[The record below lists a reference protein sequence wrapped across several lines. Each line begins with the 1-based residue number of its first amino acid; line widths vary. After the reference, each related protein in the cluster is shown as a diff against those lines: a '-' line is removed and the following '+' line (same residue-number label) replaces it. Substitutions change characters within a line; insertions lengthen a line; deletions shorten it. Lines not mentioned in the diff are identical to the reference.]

1 MSTRRNAAD
10 VQMLETPTDAANL
23 LAVTIDGFTEGK
35 YDLDAVR
42 TITELVRVWLDCKQ
56 AAAE

>member
-1 MSTRRNAAD
+1 MSKIAPTLNTPAD
-10 VQMLETPTDAANL
+10 GARL
-23 LAVTIDGFTEGK
+23 LAQTLDGFTEGK

-56 AAAE
+56 ADVQ

>member
-1 MSTRRNAAD
+1 MSKIAPTLNTPAD
-10 VQMLETPTDAANL
+10 GAHL
-23 LAVTIDGFTEGK
+23 LAQVIDGFAEGK

-42 TITELVRVWLDCKQ
+42 TITECVRVWLACYQ